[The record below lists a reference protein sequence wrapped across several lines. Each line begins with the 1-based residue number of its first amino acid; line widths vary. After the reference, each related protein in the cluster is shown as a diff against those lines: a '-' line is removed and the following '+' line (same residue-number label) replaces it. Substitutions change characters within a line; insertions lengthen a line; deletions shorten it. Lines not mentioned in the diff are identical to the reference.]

1 MSRRP
6 VVLLTRP
13 EGENESLAARLADA
27 GITSVVVPC
36 VRVVDLEDP
45 APFGAALAAL
55 GSGDILMLTSRA
67 GARAVRRALGTA
79 RCAAPVAALGGATAD
94 ACRAAG
100 LAVTYT
106 ASTATGAAL
115 AAELPLPRGVVMLA
129 RSDRAASEPVHILRR
144 RGARVRDVV
153 AYRTEPVAATGLPDA
168 DAVVFAS
175 PSAVDGYTA
184 SGAPAP
190 AVVVA
195 VGTTTATRIRS
206 RLRADP
212 LIAGTDEAT
221 IVATISSALGG
232 RHGAA
237 AR

>member
-1 MSRRP
+1 
-6 VVLLTRP
+6 
-13 EGENESLAARLADA
+13 
-27 GITSVVVPC
+27 
-36 VRVVDLEDP
+36 VRVVELEDP
-45 APFGAALAAL
+45 VPLREAVGAL
-55 GSGDILMLTSRA
+55 GGNDVLMLTSRS
-67 GARAVRRALGTA
+67 GARAIRRALGTE
-79 RCAAPVAALGGATAD
+79 RCAAPVAAIGGATAD
-94 ACRAAG
+94 ACRIAG
-100 LAVTYT
+100 FEITYT

-153 AYRTEPVAATGLPDA
+153 AYRTEPLATPDLPEA
-168 DAVVFAS
+168 DVVVFAS
-175 PSAVDGYTA
+175 PSAVDGYAA
-184 SGAPAP
+184 SGGRAP

-195 VGTTTATRIRS
+195 IGTTTATRIRS

-212 LIAGTDEAT
+212 LIAGTDEAA
-221 IVATISSALGG
+221 IAEAISSALGG